1 MYVQGYD
8 YDRSLKAEQP
18 DTERSSGGE
27 VVGQRG
33 HHQEERSSGGEGVR
47 QRLEVITLQGLVGA
61 RYTSIATLASCLAFY
76 LADCCIAYFTHGN
89 KYPVFTPGNW
99 EPVVGV

>member
-1 MYVQGYD
+1 MIRKTRKGIYLTAVQVPDTKMMYVQGYD

-18 DTERSSGGE
+18 ERSSGGE

-47 QRLEVITLQGLVGA
+47 QRLEVITL
-61 RYTSIATLASCLAFY
+61 
-76 LADCCIAYFTHGN
+76 
-89 KYPVFTPGNW
+89 
-99 EPVVGV
+99 